1 MSQEPNPLSKGNIL
15 VVDDNL
21 PNLRVLVEILSQEG
35 YKVRPAPN
43 GELALMSVQS
53 TLPDLILLDIMM
65 PEIDGYEVCSR
76 LKASSLTKDIPVIFI
91 SALNEVFDKVK
102 AFAVG
107 GVDYITKPF
116 QVEEVFARIENQL
129 SIRRLSKQLVE
140 ENARLQQEIR
150 VRQQT
155 ESKLRLMSERLQ
167 HLLTSSPAV
176 IFSCKPWGDY
186 QITFISSNVQAILGY
201 KALEFLEDSN
211 FWSTHVHPDD
221 IKRLEDELPQLFAN
235 GYHSQ
240 EYRFLHADGTYHWL
254 YEQLRL
260 VKDVAGYPM
269 EIVGYSVDI
278 SDRKQAESALRES
291 EERFRTMAD
300 TAPVMIWMSGKDRLS
315 TFFNQAWLDFTGRT
329 LEEEV
334 GKAWVQGVH
343 PEDLNDCLSTYWSA
357 FNARQKFNMEYRL
370 MRADKEYRWI
380 MVTGIP
386 RFTPLGSFDG
396 YIGSCV
402 DITEHRLAEKALRQ
416 ALEAAEVA
424 NNAKSQFLA
433 CMSHEVRTPL
443 NVILGFTQVMQRD
456 PDLCAQQQEYLSL
469 IMHSGKHLLELIDDI
484 LEMSKIEAGKI
495 TLNKSGFDLYRLLD
509 NLQEMFQL
517 KATSKGLQLIFERAK
532 NLPQYL
538 QTDEGKLRQVLINL
552 LGNAVKFTESG
563 SVKLRVCL
571 RQGDNEEFSVISP
584 IPNGQFDQHSESPHT
599 PVVANPKASH
609 LFFEVSDTGCGIPQE
624 EIDLIFH
631 AFTQGKIGYESQAG
645 TGLGLPISRKFVQ
658 LMGGEL
664 TVNSTPGQGA
674 TFAFHIPLD
683 LAQTTDTQTVQQTE
697 RVIGLAPN
705 QRQYRILVVDDQWTH
720 RLLLVKLLTAVGF
733 QVQEAEN
740 GEAAISLWSS
750 WEPHLI
756 LMDMQMPVMDGL
768 EATQQIKCHLKGQA
782 TVIIALTAYAFE
794 ANRAIVLSAGCDDF
808 ISKPFR
814 EDIVFEKIAHHLG
827 VRYLY
832 EGQQPTS
839 FQSEDKVEQLT
850 ASALA
855 IMPTEWQKKLH
866 TAAASCHDKELLQ
879 LIEQI
884 PEHYT
889 TLKIALADLVDNFRL
904 DLIMELTRIGS

>member
-1 MSQEPNPLSKGNIL
+1 MSQEPNPLHKGNIL
-15 VVDDNL
+15 VVDDDL
-21 PNLRVLVEILSQEG
+21 PNLRVLVEILSRQG
-35 YKVRPAPN
+35 YKVRPAPH
-43 GELALMSVQS
+43 GELALMSIES

-65 PEIDGYEVCSR
+65 PEIDGYEICCR

-116 QVEEVFARIENQL
+116 QVEEVLARIENQL
-129 SIRRLSKQLVE
+129 SIRKLSKQLVE
-140 ENARLQQEIR
+140 ENARLQQEVR
-150 VRQQT
+150 VRHQT
-155 ESKLRLMSERLQ
+155 ELRLRLMTERLQ

-186 QITFISSNVQAILGY
+186 QITFISSNVQAILGF

-211 FWSTHVHPDD
+211 LWSTHVHPDNM
-221 IKRLEDELPQLFAN
+221 KRLEEALPQLFAN

-240 EYRFLHADGTYHWL
+240 EYRFLHGDGTYHWL

-260 VKDVAGYPM
+260 VKDVSGNPM
-269 EIVGYSVDI
+269 EIVGYLVDI
-278 SDRKQAESALRES
+278 SDRKQAESALGES

-300 TAPVMIWMSGKDRLS
+300 TAPVMIWMSGKDKLC

-334 GKAWVQGVH
+334 GNGWIQGVH
-343 PEDLNDCLSTYWSA
+343 PEDLNDWLTTYWSA
-357 FNARQKFNMEYRL
+357 FNLREKFNIEYRL

-380 MVTGIP
+380 LVTGIP
-386 RFTPLGSFDG
+386 RFTPQGSFHG

-402 DITEHRLAEKALRQ
+402 DITEHKLAEKVLRQ

-424 NNAKSQFLA
+424 NNAKTQFLA
-433 CMSHEVRTPL
+433 SMSHELRTPL
-443 NVILGFTQVMQRD
+443 NIILGFTQLMHREPEV
-456 PDLCAQQQEYLSL
+456 CTKQQEYLSL

-484 LEMSKIEAGKI
+484 LEMSKIEAGRI
-495 TLNKSGFDLYRLLD
+495 ALNKSGFDLYCLLD
-509 NLQEMFQL
+509 NLQDMFQL
-517 KATSKGLQLIFERAK
+517 KATSKDLELIFERAK

-538 QTDEGKLRQVLINL
+538 QTDQGKLRQVLINL
-552 LGNAVKFTESG
+552 LGNAVKFTKSG
-563 SVKLRVCL
+563 YVKLRVCL
-571 RQGDNEEFSVISP
+571 KQGDKEESCLICP
-584 IPNGQFDQHSESPHT
+584 IPNGQLDQHSELPYT
-599 PVVANPKASH
+599 PVVSNSKTSH
-609 LFFEVSDTGCGIPQE
+609 LFFEVSDTGCGIAQE
-624 EIDLIFH
+624 EIDLIFE
-631 AFTQGKIGYESQAG
+631 AFTQGKTDYQSQAG

-674 TFAFHIPLD
+674 TFVFHIPLEV
-683 LAQTTDTQTVQQTE
+683 AQTIDTQTAEQTQ

-705 QRQYRILVVDDQWTH
+705 QRQYRILVVDDDWAH
-720 RLLLVKLLTAVGF
+720 RLLLVKLLAAVGF

-756 LMDMQMPVMDGL
+756 LMDMQMPVINGL
-768 EATQQIKCHLKGQA
+768 QATQEIKCHLKGQA
-782 TVIIALTAYAFE
+782 TVIIAVTAHAFE

-808 ISKPFR
+808 ITKPFR
-814 EDIVFEKIAHHLG
+814 DDILFEKIAHHLG

-832 EGQQPTS
+832 EDQQSTS
-839 FQSEDKVEQLT
+839 FQSEDKVEKLT

-855 IMPTEWQKKLH
+855 LMPSEWQQKLH
-866 TAAASCHDKELLQ
+866 QAAASCHDKEVLQ

-884 PEHYT
+884 PENYT
-889 TLKIALADLVDNFRL
+889 TLKIALADLVDNFQW
-904 DLIMELTRIGS
+904 DLIMELTRIG